1 MDWLRLVILF
11 AIGGGLL
18 LLLEWF
24 RRNVLDK
31 TLDQVL

>member
-1 MDWLRLVILF
+1 MDWLRLAVLF

-24 RRNVLDK
+24 RRRVLDP
-31 TLDQVL
+31 TLDKLV